1 MNKAYVEK
9 VRHEVRQWESERPG
23 FLNNLT
29 DILLFP
35 AKKMARSLMPT
46 GVRRAAGKAIYEL
59 LLRLGSSTELF
70 VDRERIYRRVDAAYR
85 KRGDE
90 LRAADSA
97 ARHYW
102 RKGIAYAAGEGGAAG
117 AVGLVGLAADLPA
130 LLAISIRSIRQ
141 IGTCYGYD
149 MDSRGEKEHVLH
161 VLRLGSASTLQAKM
175 EFLAGIKEIQR
186 VLVRLSVTSAA
197 ERIASSQ
204 LSRLS
209 VLTALRQFAERLGV
223 QLTTRKALE
232 LVPVVGAVIGGSF
245 NAMFVND
252 VGRAAYMAY
261 RRRRLV
267 ELDSPDMAAL
277 ALA

>member
-1 MNKAYVEK
+1 M
-9 VRHEVRQWESERPG
+9 
-23 FLNNLT
+23 
-29 DILLFP
+29 
-35 AKKMARSLMPT
+35 
-46 GVRRAAGKAIYEL
+46 
-59 LLRLGSSTELF
+59 
-70 VDRERIYRRVDAAYR
+70 
-85 KRGDE
+85 
-90 LRAADSA
+90 
-97 ARHYW
+97 
-102 RKGIAYAAGEGGAAG
+102 
-117 AVGLVGLAADLPA
+117 
-130 LLAISIRSIRQ
+130 
-141 IGTCYGYD
+141 
-149 MDSRGEKEHVLH
+149 
-161 VLRLGSASTLQAKM
+161 
-175 EFLAGIKEIQR
+175 
-186 VLVRLSVTSAA
+186 TSAA
-197 ERIASSQ
+197 ERLASSQ